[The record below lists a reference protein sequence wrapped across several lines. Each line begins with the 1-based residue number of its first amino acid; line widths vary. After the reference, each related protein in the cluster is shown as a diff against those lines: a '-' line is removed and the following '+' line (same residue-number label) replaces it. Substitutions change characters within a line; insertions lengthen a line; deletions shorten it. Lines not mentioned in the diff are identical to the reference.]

1 MGRPKKTKSNKKLV
15 EKQTVGKSKY
25 NPEYHDRWAWS
36 LSLKG
41 ATAEDIA
48 AAFGMSSRT
57 IERWI
62 NLYPTFRES
71 VHNAREKANGEIE
84 KSMFERAK
92 GFYVTETKTV
102 TGLIDKNGM
111 PLPPRVEQTKKYIAG
126 DVGAMIFWLKNRDR
140 ENWKDKPI
148 ADTLKIESEK
158 ELVKIY
164 LPELDENKSDNV
176 CQQQQ
181 SEKKKQTDRMN

>member
-1 MGRPKKTKSNKKLV
+1 MGRPKKTKSNKSLI

-41 ATAEDIA
+41 ATAEDIGV
-48 AAFGMSSRT
+48 AFGMSSRT

-62 NLYPTFRES
+62 NLYPSFRES
-71 VHNAREKANGEIE
+71 VHKAREKANSEIE
-84 KSMFERAK
+84 KAMFERAK
-92 GFYVTETKTV
+92 GFYVKETKTV
-102 TGLIDKNGM
+102 TGLVDRNGEE
-111 PLPPRVEQTKKYIAG
+111 LPPRVETVKKYIPG

-140 ENWKDKPI
+140 DNWRDKPI
-148 ADTLKIESEK
+148 ADTLKIENEK

-164 LPELDENKSDNV
+164 LPQLEENKQENII
-176 CQQQQ
+176 CQQPIQ
-181 SEKKKQTDRMN
+181 SEQQNDSLN